1 MRDEKGE
8 TVAERV
14 TNDEWIDTHRQP
26 PAHHARDGYQSQ
38 PGNERRTRWT
48 RVMLLGAGEFS
59 PELATAFQRL
69 GAEVIAVEPDANG
82 LTQGITDQSQ
92 VLDITDTN
100 EMAAVIGRLQP
111 NYVVTATDMVTIDAL
126 TLAAETDFAQVF
138 PTARSLRL
146 TADREGLR
154 RLAADQLGLPTV
166 PFWFAGSLDELRAV
180 ADDVGYPLRVQPLAL
195 VASAGR
201 SVILGPQD
209 IETAWQRAISAAGAP
224 TPNRVLAETSAAM
237 DFHVTL
243 LAVCTDGPDG
253 PTTDFCAPIGHD
265 DPIGD
270 VQEFWQPQE
279 MSPAA
284 LELAKSIA
292 ARVVKALGGRGIFG
306 VELMVRGDEVYFS
319 DVSAQPYER
328 TLVTLRTQRL
338 SAFELQARAVLGLT
352 TDTTLVSPGAARV
365 IYGRDHSLGPAA
377 PRPESGHALADA
389 LAVPQSEVWLRAQHQ
404 LDHHRRRFGMA
415 ITTAADV
422 WIARDQAAEVSA
434 ALSNLF

>member
-1 MRDEKGE
+1 
-8 TVAERV
+8 
-14 TNDEWIDTHRQP
+14 
-26 PAHHARDGYQSQ
+26 
-38 PGNERRTRWT
+38 
-48 RVMLLGAGEFS
+48 MLLGAREFS

-69 GAEVIAVEPDANG
+69 GAEVIAVEPDADSPAH
-82 LTQGITDQSQ
+82 GIADHSP

-154 RLAADQLGLPTV
+154 RLAADQLRLPTV

-195 VASAGR
+195 AASEGR

-209 IETAWQRAISAAGAP
+209 IETAWQRAITAAGAP

-352 TDTTLVSPGAARV
+352 TDTTLVSPGRPGSSTGATTHSARQPPPRIRSRPRRCAGSPAKRSLAARPPPARSPSATLWDGHH
-365 IYGRDHSLGPAA
+365 YRGRRVDR
-377 PRPESGHALADA
+377 PRP
-389 LAVPQSEVWLRAQHQ
+389 
-404 LDHHRRRFGMA
+404 RRRG
-415 ITTAADV
+415 V
-422 WIARDQAAEVSA
+422 GRAEQP
-434 ALSNLF
+434 L